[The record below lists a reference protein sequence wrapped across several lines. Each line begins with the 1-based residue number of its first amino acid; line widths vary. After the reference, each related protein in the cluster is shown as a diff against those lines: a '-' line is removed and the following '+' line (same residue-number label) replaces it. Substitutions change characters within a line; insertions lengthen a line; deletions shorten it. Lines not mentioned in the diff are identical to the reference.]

1 MRETRKSCS
10 RRWAGKR
17 DNSQRWFR
25 DSNRIELVVFGAR
38 DGSVAR
44 KRGRDA
50 RARDR
55 SEREF
60 RSRARAG
67 AGKGGASRTRPR
79 PRRRAYRYS
88 RVQIVIIDA
97 FVLVSKKQIFFFY
110 FRFFQTA
117 SSGGDRRFFGMSVL
131 HRHERSIRFWQQLSW
146 SASWFFSP
154 PPRPR
159 SDRRS
164 LLSFLFL
171 AHLLVECRDRATS
184 FGAASGAAG
193 VSSGASRVSS
203 RRARRGRRDGSRARR
218 ERG

>member
-10 RRWAGKR
+10 RRWAG
-17 DNSQRWFR
+17 NATTCQRWFR

-60 RSRARAG
+60 RSRARGRAQERG
-67 AGKGGASRTRPR
+67 ARLGRARVR
-79 PRRRAYRYS
+79 RRRAYRYS
-88 RVQIVIIDA
+88 RVQIVIKRR
-97 FVLVSKKQIFFFY
+97 VCPRKQADFFFC

-117 SSGGDRRFFGMSVL
+117 SYAVIAVFSGCSVL
-131 HRHERSIRFWQQLSW
+131 HRHERSIRFWQQLFGRLHGFS
-146 SASWFFSP
+146 SP
-154 PPRPR
+154 PPR

-164 LLSFLFL
+164 LRSFLFL

-184 FGAASGAAG
+184 SGAASGAAG

>member
-10 RRWAGKR
+10 RRWAG
-17 DNSQRWFR
+17 NATTCQRWFR
-25 DSNRIELVVFGAR
+25 DSNRIGRFRRARRFGRAETGAR
-38 DGSVAR
+38 R
-44 KRGRDA
+44 A
-50 RARDR
+50 RARP
-55 SEREF
+55 ERTGVPF
-60 RSRARAG
+60 ARARG
-67 AGKGGASRTRPR
+67 RRKGGRVSDAPASEEEGVPLFARANCDHRRVCPR
-79 PRRRAYRYS
+79 
-88 RVQIVIIDA
+88 
-97 FVLVSKKQIFFFY
+97 KQKADFFFY

>member
-25 DSNRIELVVFGAR
+25 DSKRIELVVFGAR

-79 PRRRAYRYS
+79 PEEEGVPLFARANCD
-88 RVQIVIIDA
+88 Q
-97 FVLVSKKQIFFFY
+97 
-110 FRFFQTA
+110 
-117 SSGGDRRFFGMSVL
+117 
-131 HRHERSIRFWQQLSW
+131 
-146 SASWFFSP
+146 
-154 PPRPR
+154 
-159 SDRRS
+159 
-164 LLSFLFL
+164 
-171 AHLLVECRDRATS
+171 
-184 FGAASGAAG
+184 
-193 VSSGASRVSS
+193 
-203 RRARRGRRDGSRARR
+203 
-218 ERG
+218 ERGLSS